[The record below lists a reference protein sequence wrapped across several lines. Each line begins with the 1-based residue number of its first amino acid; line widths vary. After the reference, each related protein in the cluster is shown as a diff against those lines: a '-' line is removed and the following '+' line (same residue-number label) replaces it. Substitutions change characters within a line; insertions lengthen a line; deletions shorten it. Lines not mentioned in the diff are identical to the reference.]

1 MQRILRT
8 LFALVI
14 FCCALQS
21 AHSAGRFFV
30 NIKADQ
36 SQLESV
42 KRRSEYRMTKN
53 VDFCRGVKMPKP
65 TGAWNCKKTSVKEVA
80 CSLQYECAFVDKN
93 FNRKSESFRTYR
105 AMKSLPAITT
115 SYSISLSSKAKAFKS
130 VARTQKPVTAQK
142 RVATRPRPTPTPTPV
157 ATPQPKLEEDL
168 FAEEVEPEQKQE
180 DVFEQAFAEE
190 RPEPKKEES
199 SSASEPGIS
208 EWSWL
213 RFDVALTQTSEE
225 SGSQSVFEGA
235 WRPRWKFSQN
245 WSTQVRVGLSQ
256 RKTVADTED
265 AAFSVLE
272 TALWLGRDF
281 GNWHLAG
288 GFGRQSWSGEGEL
301 GAQTPTFM
309 GASVAYLWSETK
321 FLSMEG
327 LEFQYLSISDEA
339 ASTSMRFG
347 FLFKF

>member
-1 MQRILRT
+1 MQRISRT
-8 LFALVI
+8 LLAILMI
-14 FCCALQS
+14 CCAL
-21 AHSAGRFFV
+21 HSASAAERFFV
-30 NIKADQ
+30 NIQADQ

-42 KRRSEYRMTKN
+42 KRRSEYRMSKN

-65 TGAWNCKKTSVKEVA
+65 TGAWMCKKTSTTTA
-80 CSLQYECAFVDKN
+80 SCSLQYECTFVDKN

-105 AMKSLPAITT
+105 AMKSVPAITT
-115 SYSISLSSKAKAFKS
+115 SYQISLSSKSKFIKA
-130 VARTQKPVTAQK
+130 AATK
-142 RVATRPRPTPTPTPV
+142 RVAQTKVAPRVRPTPRPTPVP
-157 ATPQPKLEEDL
+157 TPQPQIEEDL
-168 FAEEVEPEQKQE
+168 FAEEIEPQQEQKQE
-180 DVFEQAFAEE
+180 DVFEQAFAQE
-190 RPEPKKEES
+190 RPEPKKEETFTS
-199 SSASEPGIS
+199 NEPGVS

-225 SGSQSVFEGA
+225 TGSQSVFEAA
-235 WRPRWKFSQN
+235 WRPRWKFSN
-245 WSTQVRVGLSQ
+245 DWSSEIRVGLSQ

-265 AAFSVLE
+265 EAFSVLE

-281 GNWHLAG
+281 GSWHLAG
-288 GFGRQSWSGEGEL
+288 GLGRQSWSGEGEL
-301 GAQTPTFM
+301 GSQTPTFL

-321 FLSMEG
+321 FLSIEG